1 MKNTM
6 KWALLAFSVLPGV
19 LCAQTVD
26 RKKYPDYNP
35 EVRCDWTLL
44 TPAKK
49 VGTKEVQTR
58 PDHYNNAET
67 RFFPPVFNQSGGS
80 CGSAS
85 RICYMFSHEMNSFR
99 NLDGKDPKN
108 YYPSHFVWLLTNG
121 NSGKDEFVQYV
132 GVPSAQTYGGQ
143 TYSALFGYQEETN
156 NDFGWMT
163 GYEKWYEAMHNRM
176 LKPVNFPVSVQT
188 EEGREAVKNWL
199 WNHNGDTDFHSGG
212 IVGIGVASSLT
223 SGTIASTPANSEAGV
238 VGKKYVKKWGTSV
251 DHALTVVGY
260 DDRIEFDLN
269 GNGIYGEASAD
280 EKGAWIIVNSWGP
293 YWANS
298 GFIYCPYA
306 HAGAWFNADGTMGNS
321 WWMPEVYKV
330 RKNYRP
336 LRTIK
341 LKMDYSRRSELYLT
355 AGVSDNLNAT
365 EPDGVIAFE
374 HFKYAGDGKG
384 GNTVP
389 APEVPMLGRWADGN
403 LHTEPMEFGYDL
415 TDLSANY
422 DQSKPLKYFFTIN
435 TKNTAVGEGH
445 IYEASII
452 DYDID
457 PEGIETPF
465 VVAETTGTL
474 INNAGKSTT
483 ISVIVPGRGIYAP
496 QNARIADGIL
506 LWEAPVKSA
515 SPVTAYKIYKDNK
528 VLAELSADKKTYT
541 LPSDADGT
549 FEITAVY
556 GAAESAKVSA
566 EVPYVATENQ
576 AIDLRHSG
584 FTIPGVFG
592 PIRKN
597 VTIEFWMKCHS
608 LADWNQSAGPGWGQ
622 FMFHANANGTLT
634 AGWDI
639 SARCNATGALKL
651 EKWQHIAIV
660 VERGKMSVY
669 VDGAKKASCNSSY
682 TGVGG
687 FGDLTFSASASGGF
701 DAEIDELRI
710 WDKTFD
716 DFDVYGRSVEVGSAG
731 LMDKLLV
738 YYKGDV
744 IRSGGEYK
752 LRDYGPNRT
761 HASLLNA
768 NFSVIPATD
777 LELSSSSL
785 LAPQVVAP
793 TEDIYVGVPVKL
805 TAIAKRGAET
815 VKWTVPDAGLT
826 DVAVISPEVTFRH
839 TGEQTVKVVVADK
852 NGKTEENEITVTVL
866 SSPAPA
872 ADFTVSKSNVAAGE
886 RISFIPSSSLTG
898 YTYEWSMPGA
908 DKEKVTTPM
917 AAAIYQR
924 EGTYDVTLT
933 VTSPDGQKASTTQQV
948 SVTAVAPQANF
959 RVDNP
964 ILVKGEAVGLHD
976 LTKFGPT
983 AWKWDI
989 VSEKFALTSND
1000 QNPIFIPEHSGIY
1013 NISLTTTNEVGSSS
1027 AVQAKALTVCNA
1039 ESGNGLT
1046 FSNGT
1051 SYVKTTT
1058 VPMTTGLKTLTVD
1071 WWMRPSALAAVGNG
1085 IGENASTFLLKTN
1098 SNAAMSIST
1107 KNLTSTTDDGYVI
1120 PNEWHHYAVT
1130 FNSGTVKFYRDGELF
1145 QSKAMSTT
1153 TLSAP
1158 SGFYVGPSA
1167 APMAGTIDELRVW
1180 NKTLTEEQIQA
1191 FCNQPIADK
1200 DVSAAEADYG
1210 LKLYYRFDQSSGNV
1224 LDATSNGNTGT
1235 RIGFGPDGDAW
1246 SDSKGVFCLNFEE
1259 SVAQDITSAYLV
1271 NYKASFKD
1279 TGKCISAYNNNRFM
1293 ELASWTKMNPV
1304 AQSTYTGAHV
1314 DYGKHGD
1321 FTITTQWDG
1330 FEKELKDH
1338 QVYQTVH
1345 LPAGTYKFTAVYD
1358 TEYEGESS
1366 GCYLVATLGNSFPLT
1381 SELSTTA
1388 LAYAAMQPK
1397 SSTISE
1403 NSVTFSVREAADVS
1417 LGILANMSGEQC
1429 MAISS
1434 FSLQKMPITIIEG
1447 VPEGITAPTTVGN
1460 KSGKKY
1466 TIDGRRITRPISGQP
1481 YIENGQKRIAR

>member
-6 KWALLAFSVLPGV
+6 KWAFLALGVLPAA
-19 LCAQTVD
+19 LSAQSVD
-26 RKKYPDYNP
+26 RKKYPDYSS

-49 VGTKEVQTR
+49 VGTKAVQTR
-58 PDHYNNAET
+58 PDHCNNAET
-67 RFFPPVFNQSGGS
+67 LYFPPVFNQAGGS

-99 NLDGKDPKN
+99 NLNGKDPKN

-143 TYSALFGYQEETN
+143 TYSALFGYQEETY

-176 LKPVNFPVSVQT
+176 LRPTNFPISVQT

-212 IVGIGVASSLT
+212 IVGIGVASALT
-223 SGTIASTPANSEAGV
+223 SEAIPSTPANTEAGV

-269 GNGIYGEASAD
+269 GNGVYGEESAD

-321 WWMPEVYKV
+321 WWQPEVYKV

-355 AGVSDNLNAT
+355 AGVSENLNAT

-374 HFKYAGDGKG
+374 HFKYAGDGNG

-389 APEVPMLGRWADGN
+389 APEIPMLGRWADGN

-415 TDLSANY
+415 TDLSAGY
-422 DQSKPLKYFFTIN
+422 DQSKPLKYFFTIR
-435 TKNTAVGEGH
+435 TKSTAVGEGH
-445 IYEASII
+445 IREASII

-465 VVAETTGTL
+465 VVGETPGTL
-474 INNAGKSTT
+474 IQNAGKSTT

-496 QNARIADGIL
+496 QNARIADGVL

-515 SPVTAYKIYKDNK
+515 NVLTAYKVYQNGKE
-528 VLAELSADKKTYT
+528 LAELSASTKSYT
-541 LPSDADGT
+541 LPADAEGT
-549 FEITAVY
+549 FEVTAVY
-556 GAAESAKVSA
+556 GSVESAQVSA
-566 EVPYVATENQ
+566 EVPYFAEENQ

-584 FTIPGVFG
+584 FTIPGVFS

-622 FMFHANANGTLT
+622 FMFHANADGTFT
-634 AGWDI
+634 AGWTT
-639 SARCNATGALKL
+639 SNRCNATGALKT

-660 VERGKMSVY
+660 VDGGKMSVY
-669 VDGAKKASCNSSY
+669 VDGAKKASCNSAEP
-682 TGVGG
+682 GVGG
-687 FGDLTFSASASGGF
+687 FGDLTFSATASGGF

-710 WDKTFD
+710 WNKTFD
-716 DFDVYGRSVEVGSAG
+716 DFDVYGRNVEAGGAG
-731 LMDKLLV
+731 LIDKLLV

-744 IRSGGEYK
+744 IRSGGETK
-752 LRDYGPNRT
+752 LRDYGPNRL
-761 HASLLNA
+761 HAPLAND
-768 NFSVIPATD
+768 NFSVVSATD
-777 LELSSSSL
+777 LVLTSSTL
-785 LAPQVVAP
+785 LDPAIVQP
-793 TEDIYVGVPVKL
+793 TEGIYVGIPVKF
-805 TAIAKRGAET
+805 TATAKRGAET
-815 VKWTVPDAGLT
+815 VKWTVPDAGMT

-852 NGKTEENEITVTVL
+852 NGNTAEDEITVNVL
-866 SSPAPA
+866 AAPAPT
-872 ADFTVSKSNVAAGE
+872 ADFSLSKSNVAAGE

-898 YTYEWSMPGA
+898 YLYEWSMPGA
-908 DKEKVTTPM
+908 DNEKVNTPM

-933 VTSPDGQKASTTQQV
+933 VTSPDGQKASATKQV
-948 SVTAVAPQANF
+948 SVTAVAPQSDF
-959 RVDNP
+959 RVNNS
-964 ILVKGEAVGLHD
+964 IVVKGEAVELYD
-976 LTKFGPT
+976 LTKFGPN

-989 VSEKFALTSND
+989 VSDKFALTSAD
-1000 QNPIFIPEHSGIY
+1000 QNPIFKPEHPGIY
-1013 NISLTTTNEVGSSS
+1013 NISLTTTNEVGSST
-1027 AVQAKALTVCNA
+1027 ALQAKALTVCNA

-1046 FSNGT
+1046 FSNGA
-1051 SYVKTTT
+1051 SYVRTTT

-1071 WWMRPSALAAVGNG
+1071 WWMRPNALADVGNG
-1085 IGENASTFLLKTN
+1085 IGGNASTFLLKTN

-1107 KNLTSTTDDGYVI
+1107 KNLTTTCDDGFVI

-1130 FNSGTVKFYRDGELF
+1130 FNSGTVKFYRDGVLF
-1145 QSKAMSTT
+1145 QSKTMSTT

-1158 SGFYVGPSA
+1158 SIFYLGSSV
-1167 APMAGTIDELRVW
+1167 APMSGTIDEFRVW
-1180 NKTLTEEQIQA
+1180 NKVLTEAQIQS
-1191 FCNQPIADK
+1191 FCNQPIADENIA
-1200 DVSAAEADYG
+1200 AAEADNA

-1224 LDATSNGNTGT
+1224 VDATSNGNTGT
-1235 RIGFGPDGDAW
+1235 RVGFGPDGDAW

-1259 SVAQDITSAYLV
+1259 SGVQDITSGYLV

-1279 TGKCISAYNNNRFM
+1279 DGTCVSAYNNNRFM
-1293 ELASWTKMNPV
+1293 GLASWTKVNPV
-1304 AQSTYTGAHV
+1304 EQSTYTGAHV

-1358 TEYEGESS
+1358 TDYEGESS
-1366 GCYLVATLGNSFPLT
+1366 GCYLVAMLGNSFPLT
-1381 SELSTTA
+1381 SELTTSA

-1397 SSTISE
+1397 SATISE
-1403 NSVTFSVREAADVS
+1403 NSVTFSVKEDADIS

-1434 FSLQKMPITIIEG
+1434 FSLQKMPITVIEG
-1447 VPEGITAPTTVGN
+1447 VPEGITSPTTGGK
-1460 KSGKKY
+1460 KSGKKHS
-1466 TIDGRRITRPISGQP
+1466 IDGRRITRPVSGQP
-1481 YIENGQKRIAR
+1481 YIEDGRKRIAR